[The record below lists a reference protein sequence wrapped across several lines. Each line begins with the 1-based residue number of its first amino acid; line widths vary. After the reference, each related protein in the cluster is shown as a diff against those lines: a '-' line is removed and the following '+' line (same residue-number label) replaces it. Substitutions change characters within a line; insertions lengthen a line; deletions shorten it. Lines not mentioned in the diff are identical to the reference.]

1 MKNAIKNGFGF
12 TIGGF
17 LAAAFLGTVKGVC
30 AGISERISKEKSKN
44 SDTIINTPPGFVEW
58 LKKTKPEQY
67 EEFKKHGLI

>member
-44 SDTIINTPPGFVEW
+44 SDTKINTPPGFVEW

>member
-12 TIGGF
+12 TIGGA
-17 LAAAFLGTVKGVC
+17 LAIAFLSGLKSIC
-30 AGISERISKEKSKN
+30 DGISERISKEKSKN
-44 SDTIINTPPGFVEW
+44 SDTRIDTPPGFEEW

>member
-30 AGISERISKEKSKN
+30 AGISERISKEKTKN
-44 SDTIINTPPGFVEW
+44 SDTKIDTPPGFEEW
-58 LKKTKPEQY
+58 LKATYPEKY

>member
-44 SDTIINTPPGFVEW
+44 SDTKIDTPPGFEEW

-67 EEFKKHGLI
+67 EAFKKHGLI

>member
-12 TIGGF
+12 TIGGALAIAF
-17 LAAAFLGTVKGVC
+17 LAGLKGIYDGV
-30 AGISERISKEKSKN
+30 SERISKEKSKN
-44 SDTIINTPPGFVEW
+44 SDIKINTPPGFEEW

>member
-12 TIGGF
+12 TIGGA
-17 LAAAFLGTVKGVC
+17 LAIAFLGGLRGFC
-30 AGISERISKEKSKN
+30 DGISERISKEKSKN
-44 SDTIINTPPGFVEW
+44 SDTKINTPPGFEEW

>member
-30 AGISERISKEKSKN
+30 AGVSERISKEKSKN
-44 SDTIINTPPGFVEW
+44 SDTKINTPPGFEEW

>member
-30 AGISERISKEKSKN
+30 AGVSERISKEKSKN
-44 SDTIINTPPGFVEW
+44 SDAKINTPPGFVEW
-58 LKKTKPEQY
+58 LKRTKPEEY

>member
-12 TIGGF
+12 TIGGALAIAF
-17 LAAAFLGTVKGVC
+17 LAGLKGFC
-30 AGISERISKEKSKN
+30 DGISERISKEKSKN
-44 SDTIINTPPGFVEW
+44 SDTKINTPPGFEEW